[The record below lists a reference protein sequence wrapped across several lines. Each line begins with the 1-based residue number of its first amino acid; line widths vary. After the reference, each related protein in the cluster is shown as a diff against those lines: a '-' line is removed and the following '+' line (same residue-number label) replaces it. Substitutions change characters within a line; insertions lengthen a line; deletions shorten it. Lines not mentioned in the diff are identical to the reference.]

1 MRYATVLPL
10 VFMSLV
16 LGPAGADAAPEE
28 ATSED
33 AADQGGNE
41 AVIQAVQEGHQLV
54 QRRQYAEAIEA
65 YQRAVEVPGTDS
77 WPWYFVACAQRSA
90 GQLDDALASFQGV
103 AEAAAENDAALKGR
117 ALMNIAWVH
126 ESRRDWTAARAAWQ
140 SYIAFAE
147 AHAAIERHVATARQR
162 LDVITAIEDLEAAY
176 VDVRQRIAA
185 EPEQTGNSSN

>member
-10 VFMSLV
+10 VVMTLV

-28 ATSED
+28 ATER
-33 AADQGGNE
+33 AGHE
-41 AVIQAVQEGHQLV
+41 VVIQAVQEGHQLV

-65 YQRAVEVPGTDS
+65 YQRAVEAAGPDR
-77 WPWYFVACAQRSA
+77 WPWYFVACAQRAA
-90 GQLDDALASFQGV
+90 GELDDALASFLGV
-103 AEAAAENDAALKGR
+103 AQAAGENDTALQGR
-117 ALMNIAWVH
+117 ALMNVAWVH

-147 AHAAIERHVATARQR
+147 GHAAIERHVATARQR